1 MRGESYSAGVK
12 AYLCRKT
19 AYEVGLGKLPPDT
32 VSKKCDKCCA
42 LAFFYGVTLF
52 SRRLERE
59 TMTLSIENEE
69 LLEICTYIMIHHF
82 LAKPE
87 VRQTQRGG
95 KLKFE
100 VTFGRD
106 LVGHE
111 LSLQLGDDEKD
122 FSFAC
127 TCDRCPEYFVRG
139 AFLSSGTLADPSLDY
154 RVEFL
159 LKDMATAEAL
169 SDFLGESFSP
179 KTVKRKKD
187 FVVYVKGNE
196 RTEELC
202 TAMGAQKA
210 ALDIIAASIEKQ
222 TMNELNRSCNCE
234 AANMKKTVNASVQ
247 IRLAIQKLKDS
258 GKFDTLPDDLKET
271 AVLREANPEAS
282 LSELARMTEGAL
294 TRSGI
299 NHRLKKII
307 ELAEE

>member
-1 MRGESYSAGVK
+1 MNRESYSAGVK

-19 AYEVGLGKLPPDT
+19 AYEVGLGKTPPDSM
-32 VSKKCDKCCA
+32 VKKCDTCCA

-52 SRRLERE
+52 SRRLSRE
-59 TMTLSIENEE
+59 TMTLSIDNEE

-82 LAKPE
+82 LAKPD
-87 VRQTQRGG
+87 VRQTERGG
-95 KLKFE
+95 KVKFE
-100 VTFGRD
+100 VSFGRD

-111 LSLQLGDDEKD
+111 LSYMLDDEEKD

-127 TCDRCPEYFVRG
+127 VCERCPEFFVRG
-139 AFLSSGTLADPSLDY
+139 AFLSAGTLSDPSLDY

-159 LKDMATAEAL
+159 LKDMSGARAL
-169 SDFLGESFSP
+169 SDFLGEAFSP
-179 KTVKRKKD
+179 KTVKRKSD

-210 ALDIIAASIEKQ
+210 ALDIITASIEKQ

-234 AANMKKTVNASVQ
+234 AANMRKTVNASVQ
-247 IRLAIQKLKDS
+247 LRLAIQKLRDE
-258 GKFDTLPDDLKET
+258 GRFDMLPDDLKET
-271 AVLREANPEAS
+271 ALLREQHPDAS
-282 LSELARMTEGAL
+282 LSELSRMTEGAL